1 LSLLS
6 ERPKHGYELMKE
18 LEGRSGGSY
27 RVSAGT
33 MYPTLQQ
40 LEDEGMVTSAQDGG
54 KRVYQLTELGTQELE
69 REAATVEGIWQKAS
83 HWGDWGPW
91 IAGPFGALA
100 KSAFQATRRAG
111 SSAEKRTAI
120 EAILDRAR
128 RELDAIE

>member
-1 LSLLS
+1 
-6 ERPKHGYELMKE
+6 MKE

-40 LEDEGMVTSAQDGG
+40 LEDEGLVTSSQDGG
-54 KRVYQLTELGTQELE
+54 KRVYQLTDAGRAELE
-69 REAATVEGIWQKAS
+69 REAATVDGIWKKAS
-83 HWGDWGPW
+83 HWGDWAPW

-111 SSAEKRTAI
+111 SDATKRAAI
-120 EAILDRAR
+120 EAILSRAR